1 MSITDEQVAEATFK
15 FAAEMAKTLGMTQEE
30 DMDALREG
38 QRVMMVT
45 STGIVTGKIRVA
57 RVESRAGN
65 ARFETYLMNDTVLSP
80 AQFSETRLCKYMFLR
95 NEEGNWNEEADI
107 ACSLPEGAVLYVS

>member
-15 FAAEMAKTLGMTQEE
+15 LAAEMAKTLGMTQEE
-30 DMDALREG
+30 DMTELKEG

-57 RVESRAGN
+57 RQEKKTVRYES
-65 ARFETYLMNDTVLSP
+65 YLLMDAIVPPQS
-80 AQFSETRLCKYMFLR
+80 FSEIRLCKYMFWADGHGKPFR
-95 NEEGNWNEEADI
+95 GPDI